1 MASIEN
7 STKWTT
13 FFKGLL
19 HSLPTCQ
26 VSSSSHMF
34 VACQVLDPPSVLSE
48 VSQGEE
54 SGMRMKEKR
63 TQKGGRWTFSLYL
76 FSAADILK

>member
-1 MASIEN
+1 
-7 STKWTT
+7 
-13 FFKGLL
+13 
-19 HSLPTCQ
+19 
-26 VSSSSHMF
+26 MF

-54 SGMRMKEKR
+54 SGMRMKEKH